1 MLVLGRKRGQK
12 IAIGPDIVVSV
23 ERIMDG
29 EVRIGVT
36 APKELLIL
44 RTELTPNDD
53 RTMKRLTNPNGGG

>member
-53 RTMKRLTNPNGGG
+53 RTMKRLTNPDGVG